1 MATTDPWYQLLQWN
15 NGGWEP
21 IATQDKAAAQ
31 KAVDAANAKGVGKG
45 QVRQTFSLTPVDM
58 SLATNAKNL
67 GLSDQSI
74 ANVIASYQYR
84 TKINPK
90 GAAYSRTGPTS
101 PTIQTIPLSAI
112 TPEDRTRLGISG
124 GSNYI
129 TQFDPTKPNWN
140 ANSWALANPSS
151 TGLGDI
157 AKAVITT
164 WGPVLAGGLMSG
176 ALGTGASAAGSAASG
191 AVGVGTGISDAATQA
206 AIDSIMGNT
215 TNMIGANLAGAGFD
229 VGAGLGVAGAA
240 TNGLL
245 SGVTDGTLPGNSL
258 GVMAPDASASTGVL
272 GTSTPIPTGG
282 FTPGADISSGYG
294 FQPGADISSGYGFQ
308 PGADIS
314 SGYPAA
320 QGGYAA
326 GTNPYIGNSISD
338 LAVTNPTGTVPT
350 NSLFQNAQAALGGN
364 YSTAAGNPLSGL
376 VSNGSGIL
384 GSGGTNVATD
394 SLIPGISNSDL
405 LGGGLKLIGG
415 IVGGNAAT
423 DAAKTAAD
431 AQLQAAKIAADAAK
445 FKPVG
450 ITTNFGKSQFGYDAN
465 GNLTSA
471 GYQLSPQLQAQQNA
485 IMAGTNP
492 LLTQALGAQA
502 ATAPM
507 GDAAQRM
514 MTLGNGY
521 LASTPQEQA
530 AKWLADQ
537 RALLTQGD
545 QSNYAQLQAQLQA
558 SGRGGLMTGGGNG
571 FAAANPELNAYYNAM
586 QQRDLGLAANATQ
599 QGQQYATY
607 GANLV
612 GSGGQMLDSMYST
625 QSNAYNPYK
634 TALGQASTIEG
645 LGQNA
650 LDQGINLGAKGT
662 AATAQ
667 SGMLLGQGMSNA
679 AQTMQQA
686 NAYSPW
692 ATGLSNLGNLF
703 QQSGAQAQPQGY
715 QFNPYTGKSLLG

>member
-1 MATTDPWYQLLQWN
+1 MATYYRNPQIINGSWDFAATTDPKVAAANQLNYQQIQWN
-15 NGGWEP
+15 LSRSNGEFGPYGVFAPPEPTAASVQP
-21 IATQDKAAAQ
+21 IA
-31 KAVDAANAKGVGKG
+31 
-45 QVRQTFSLTPVDM
+45 VDM
-58 SLATNAKNL
+58 SLAKNGTGL
-67 GLSDQSI
+67 GLSEQTM
-74 ANVIASYQYR
+74 ASMLSTYQAGKN
-84 TKINPK
+84 T
-90 GAAYSRTGPTS
+90 GAGTVRPY
-101 PTIQTIPLSAI
+101 QM
-112 TPEDRTRLGISG
+112 TPAEQKTLGIS
-124 GSNYI
+124 SDASFLN
-129 TQFDPTKPNWN
+129 QFDPTQPNWN
-140 ANSWALANPSS
+140 ADKWTATKPGPSGGFFGSNFLPALS
-151 TGLGDI
+151 I
-157 AKAVITT
+157 ALPAIGAGMF
-164 WGPVLAGGLMSG
+164 GP
-176 ALGTGASAAGSAASG
+176 ALGAAGSGAEALAAPAISN
-191 AVGVGTGISDAATQA
+191 GISDVATQA

-215 TNMIGANLAGAGFD
+215 TNMIGTNLANAGFN

-240 TNGLL
+240 TGLL
-245 SGVTDGTLPGNSL
+245 
-258 GVMAPDASASTGVL
+258 
-272 GTSTPIPTGG
+272 GG
-282 FTPGADISSGYG
+282 SSPAEAAAFAPGADISSGYG
-294 FQPGADISSGYGFQ
+294 VTN
-308 PGADIS
+308 
-314 SGYPAA
+314 
-320 QGGYAA
+320 
-326 GTNPYIGNSISD
+326 GTLAGNSTGVM
-338 LAVTNPTGTVPT
+338 APT
-350 NSLFQNAQAALGGN
+350 
-364 YSTAAGNPLSGL
+364 
-376 VSNGSGIL
+376 
-384 GSGGTNVATD
+384 GSGGLFGGTD
-394 SLIPGISNSDL
+394 SLIPGVSNSSL
-405 LGGGLKLIGG
+405 IGGGLNVLGG
-415 IVGGNAAT
+415 ILGGNAAK
-423 DAAKTAAD
+423 DAAQTAAD

-450 ITTNFGKSQFGYDAN
+450 VTTNFGKSQFGYDAN

-471 GYQLSPQLQAQQNA
+471 GYQLSPQLQAQQNQ

-507 GDAAQRM
+507 GNAAQRM

-558 SGRGGLMTGGGNG
+558 QGRGGLMTGGGNG
-571 FAAANPELNAYYNAM
+571 FAAANPEMNAYYNAM

>member
-1 MATTDPWYQLLQWN
+1 MTTYYQNPTFVNHNWDFAATTDPKAAAANQLKYQTYQWN
-15 NGGWEP
+15 NGF
-21 IATQDKAAAQ
+21 TQGAYGPYGIDAPPKPTAASAQ
-31 KAVDAANAKGVGKG
+31 PVA
-45 QVRQTFSLTPVDM
+45 VDM
-58 SLATNAKNL
+58 SLAKNGAGL
-67 GLSDQSI
+67 GLSEQTM
-74 ANVIASYQYR
+74 ANMLSTYQA
-84 TKINPK
+84 
-90 GAAYSRTGPTS
+90 GGGTGSATVRPYQMTS
-101 PTIQTIPLSAI
+101 AEQKA
-112 TPEDRTRLGISG
+112 LGI
-124 GSNYI
+124 GSDMSFLAN
-129 TQFDPTKPNWN
+129 FDPSKPNWN
-140 ANSWALANPSS
+140 AQSWQVSKPAPSGGMFDGLWQAAL
-151 TGLGDI
+151 TVGLP
-157 AKAVITT
+157 A
-164 WGPVLAGGLMSG
+164 M
-176 ALGTGASAAGSAASG
+176 GASFLGPSLGAAGSAAGDAAAAGIGS
-191 AVGVGTGISDAATQA
+191 GISDAATQA

-215 TNMIGANLAGAGFD
+215 TGMIGANLAGAGFD
-229 VGAGLGVAGAA
+229 VGAGLGVAGAS
-240 TNGLL
+240 TGLL
-245 SGVTDGTLPGNSL
+245 GSSSPLPQG
-258 GVMAPDASASTGVL
+258 A
-272 GTSTPIPTGG
+272 

-394 SLIPGISNSDL
+394 SLIPGISNTDL

-450 ITTNFGKSQFGYDAN
+450 VTTNFGKSQFGYDAN

-471 GYQLSPQLQAQQNA
+471 GYQLSPQLQAQQNQ

-545 QSNYAQLQAQLQA
+545 QSNYAALQAQLQA

-599 QGQQYATY
+599 QGQQYASY

-612 GSGGQMLDSMYST
+612 GGGGDMLNSMYGV
-625 QSNAYNPYK
+625 QSAAYNPYK